1 MLIKF
6 FPNGKGNGAG
16 PVEYLTARS
25 VLAYDDNRDLIRDAS
40 GQPMTLTREPLPEV
54 VRGNADGM
62 IDLIDACPHKWTYR
76 AGVVSFAHN
85 DAPTED
91 EQQKVIDRF
100 EEIGF
105 AGLDADRYACL
116 WVRHTHED
124 RVELHFCTPRMELHS
139 GRSLNIAP
147 PGYERA
153 FDSLRDLMNKTHG
166 WADPMDV
173 ERSAEVKTVTEAPT
187 RAQGRDELHG
197 WVRDQI
203 SLGLITD
210 RAVMTEALQ
219 EAGFEVPRAG
229 KNYLTVKDPD
239 TDERWRLKGEIF
251 NEDWTAETT
260 TEREAGSRHGADAH
274 RERRLDRHSVGEL
287 QERFEDH
294 CRKRAGYNQDRYGR
308 VSSAREETSA
318 EAERERGA
326 PRMDGDDLSGAD
338 RLRSDDQHLAFD
350 LDGSELADTEHAVS
364 GDQDDRAARSDLLDP
379 FPGYDDA
386 DPLPSWDA
394 DGRLPDDRGGVGD
407 GWSDSVR
414 ARVAELRGAVDR
426 SVGNVRAS
434 LEGLGAALRQR
445 DPNGHRFIEMFD
457 GFARA
462 FSTVVGGV
470 VKRLDRATDQLRAV
484 VAEAGGERT
493 ASGRDQH
500 GLDDQDET
508 RLHQEGPH
516 GLRH

>member
-6 FPNGKGNGAG
+6 FPNGKGGGAG
-16 PVEYLTARS
+16 PVEYLTART
-25 VLAYDDNRDLIRDAS
+25 VLAYDDNRDLIRDAA
-40 GQPMTLTREPLPEV
+40 GQPITVTREPPPEV
-54 VRGNADGM
+54 VRGDADGM

-76 AGVVSFAHN
+76 AGVVSFARE

-91 EQQKVIDRF
+91 QQQEVIDRF
-100 EEIGF
+100 EEIAF
-105 AGLDADRYACL
+105 AGLDADRCACL

-124 RVELHFCTPRMELHS
+124 RVELHFCTPRMELQS

-153 FDSLRDLMNKTHG
+153 FDSLRDLMNKMHG

-197 WVRDQI
+197 WIRDQI

-210 RAVMTEALQ
+210 RAVMTEALK

-239 TDERWRLKGEIF
+239 TGERWRLKGEIF
-251 NEDWTAETT
+251 NEEWTAETT
-260 TEREAGSRHGADAH
+260 AEREAGSRHGADAH
-274 RERRLDRHSVGEL
+274 RERRLDRHSVAEL

-294 CRKRAGYNQDRYGR
+294 CRKRVGYNQDRYGR
-308 VSSAREETSA
+308 VSAAREETPA
-318 EAERERGA
+318 AAERERGA
-326 PRMDGDDLSGAD
+326 SGVDGDDLSSAAG
-338 RLRSDDQHLAFD
+338 LRADDQQLAFN
-350 LDGSELADTEHAVS
+350 LDRSELADTEHAVS
-364 GDQDDRAARSDLLDP
+364 GDQDDRATRSDLLDP

-394 DGRLPDDRGGVGD
+394 DSRLPDDRGAVGD

-434 LEGLGAALRQR
+434 FEGLGAALRQR
-445 DPNGHRFIEMFD
+445 DPNGHRFIEMFN

-470 VKRLDRATDQLRAV
+470 VERLDRATDQLRAV
-484 VAEAGGERT
+484 VAEARRERT
-493 ASGRDQH
+493 TSGWDQD

-508 RLHQEGPH
+508 RLHQEEPH